1 MGDGVLFRL
10 GIAVGDVFQ
19 RQGVVPLRQLLSAA
33 EAEGLRPVQKLPQD
47 GDVQALPVE
56 LCELVQKSRHPLGK
70 AADRAKIEKKAGNA
84 QFPFRRQGDEIDIG
98 RAVAQQRQRQV
109 DDVGPEV
116 GLLPLGDPGPVEPQ
130 GVLPELHDPVPQ
142 AQDADILGV
151 LPLRGRLIGVA
162 HAVLLFLP
170 LLAVAVAPLQDTL
183 AGEVT
188 SRCRDGDQRNDPR
201 IQSREKGQIHGK
213 AHEICQNLRP
223 GGPDP
228 LRGGIVALQRLPGL
242 LLRLNE
248 GRVQEVGV
256 AGLRDLPGPLPQQL
270 TAHADAGKDG
280 VLVQIGV
287 QRREAQQHRRK
298 TADGPQQGSK
308 ALSPLD
314 LSQDHGGQQQ
324 LRHGLARRRSRHGK
338 AEKRYA
344 PKGPPCRFQHKGA
357 VLPEVIFGFSLGFLH
372 GITSFAFLLP
382 SIAQKFVPGPVRGR
396 IVKFRG

>member
-1 MGDGVLFRL
+1 MGDGILFRL
-10 GIAVGDVFQ
+10 GVAVGDVLQ
-19 RQGVVPLRQLLSAA
+19 GQGVVPLRQLLSAA

-56 LCELVQKSRHPLGK
+56 LRELVQKSRHPLSK
-70 AADRAKIEKKAGNA
+70 AADRPEIEEEAGDA
-84 QFPFRRQGDEIDIG
+84 QLPFRRQGDEIDIG
-98 RAVAQQRQRQV
+98 RAVAQQRQPQV

-116 GLLPLGDPGPVEPQ
+116 GLLPFGDPGPVEPQ
-130 GVLPELHDPVPQ
+130 GVLPELYDPVPQ
-142 AQDADILGV
+142 PQDADILGI
-151 LPLRGRLIGVA
+151 LPLRRRLIGVA

-170 LLAVAVAPLQDTL
+170 LLAVAVAPLQNTL
-183 AGEVT
+183 AGKIAD
-188 SRCRDGDQRNDPR
+188 RRRDGDQRNDPR

-213 AHEICQNLRP
+213 AHEIRQNLRP
-223 GGPDP
+223 GGPDL
-228 LRGGIVALQRLPGL
+228 LRGSIVALQRLPRL
-242 LLRLNE
+242 LLRLDE

-280 VLVQIGV
+280 VLVQVGI
-287 QRREAQQHRRK
+287 QRRESQQHRCESSN
-298 TADGPQQGSK
+298 GPQQGGK

-314 LSQDHGGQQQ
+314 LSQDHGCQQQ

-344 PKGPPCRFQHKGA
+344 LEGPPCRFQHKGA
-357 VLPEVIFGFSLGFLH
+357 VLPEVIFGLLFGFLH